1 MDYNNKI
8 DSREITFLGK
18 KVQLS
23 YNAPCFWDLC
33 LLLWLIERKVASYFL
48 LLAFEFLLVEP
59 RPGPSRAAHC
69 PCRLTSP
76 RCWCAS
82 LSLPAGSQVL
92 EAGFCVCVCVSESY
106 CNTQGP
112 PKCPCP
118 QKSLVL
124 QRFTREGPVSEPLE
138 CSVLRSNCPAQG
150 AWFVAAEAVC
160 AVQAALGRGV
170 SICSH
175 CLKKQTASVEA
186 VFSVPFWLE
195 NRPAHS
201 ILLSQ

>member
-82 LSLPAGSQVL
+82 LSLSAGSQVL
-92 EAGFCVCVCVSESY
+92 EAGFCVCVCV
-106 CNTQGP
+106 CLRATVTP
-112 PKCPCP
+112 
-118 QKSLVL
+118 
-124 QRFTREGPVSEPLE
+124 RAPLNAR
-138 CSVLRSNCPAQG
+138 VLRRVLSCNASRVRDQLVNHWSALCCG
-150 AWFVAAEAVC
+150 AIVLPRE
-160 AVQAALGRGV
+160 RG
-170 SICSH
+170 
-175 CLKKQTASVEA
+175 L
-186 VFSVPFWLE
+186 
-195 NRPAHS
+195 
-201 ILLSQ
+201 

>member
-8 DSREITFLGK
+8 DSREMTFLGK

-23 YNAPCFWDLC
+23 CNAPCFWDLC
-33 LLLWLIERKVASYFL
+33 FLLWLRERKVASYFL

-59 RPGPSRAAHC
+59 RPGPSWATRC

-76 RCWCAS
+76 RCWCAYLS
-82 LSLPAGSQVL
+82 LSAGSEVL
-92 EAGFCVCVCVSESY
+92 EAGFWVRVSKGY

-124 QRFTREGPVSEPLE
+124 QRFTHEGPVSEPLD
-138 CSVLRSNCPAQG
+138 CTVLWGHCPARG

-160 AVQAALGRGV
+160 AV
-170 SICSH
+170 
-175 CLKKQTASVEA
+175 
-186 VFSVPFWLE
+186 
-195 NRPAHS
+195 
-201 ILLSQ
+201 